1 MGSRGGDGVRTP
13 SRSPVA
19 RSVSD
24 SAVGAM
30 PPSSRAPMA
39 DPRPGDALGDY
50 RVLDVL
56 GSGSMGVVYRAEHV
70 PSGREVALKLLPR
83 ALEVDVERRRRF
95 LREARAASA
104 VVHPSLAVVIE
115 AGEADGRAFI
125 AMELV
130 RGRSLGRV
138 LADGG
143 RLAVPEALRVARGI
157 AEGLAAAHGRGVVHR
172 DLKPDNVMID
182 DAGAVKVLDFG
193 VARLLAAPDGGASL
207 STLSTEGAIL
217 GTPGYMSPEQSYGQR
232 VDARADVFALGALLY
247 EMLTGAKAF
256 TGETAFHVLLATN
269 RDDPPPPSKRA
280 PGVGRTLDQLVARCL
295 AKDPRRR
302 FATAAEVRDAIAA
315 IQASPGDPP
324 KKRWWPFGR

>member
-1 MGSRGGDGVRTP
+1 
-13 SRSPVA
+13 
-19 RSVSD
+19 VSD

-30 PPSSRAPMA
+30 PASSRAPMT
-39 DPRPGDALGDY
+39 DPRPGDALGEY
-50 RVLDVL
+50 RIVEVL
-56 GSGSMGVVYRAEHV
+56 GTGSMGVVYRAQHAA
-70 PSGREVALKLLPR
+70 SGREVALKLLPR

-104 VVHPSLAVVIE
+104 VVHPRLAVVHE

-130 RGRSLGRV
+130 RGRSLERV
-138 LADGG
+138 LAEGSSGG
-143 RLAVPEALRVARGI
+143 RLPVSEALRIARGI
-157 AEGLAAAHGRGVVHR
+157 AEGLAAAHAHGVVHR

-182 DAGAVKVLDFG
+182 DEGAVKVLDFG
-193 VARLLAAPDGGASL
+193 VARLLAMPDGASL

-247 EMLTGAKAF
+247 EMLTGSKAF

-269 RDDPPPPSKRA
+269 RDEPPPPSRGA
-280 PGVGRTLDQLVARCL
+280 PGVGRALDQLVARCL
-295 AKDPRRR
+295 AKDPKRRV
-302 FATAAEVRDAIAA
+302 ATAAEVRDAIAA
-315 IQASPGDPP
+315 VEANPRAEP